1 MTCPVEV
8 AVADTLPVPGI
19 RLLLG
24 NDIAGRIVVPNV
36 IVSYKPLSFDPVQE
50 EMMENPGLFPSC
62 AVTRSKTN
70 VMIHPQTL
78 NENLESEGSMNI
90 SCLFDESMSPSELR
104 DFKLAETSEHNCDN
118 LKGKSDVLNFNHCT
132 HNTRKTSRST
142 KV

>member
-1 MTCPVEV
+1 
-8 AVADTLPVPGI
+8 
-19 RLLLG
+19 
-24 NDIAGRIVVPNV
+24 
-36 IVSYKPLSFDPVQE
+36 
-50 EMMENPGLFPSC
+50 MENPGLFPSC

-90 SCLFDESMSPSELR
+90 SCLFDESMSPSELC

-118 LKGKSDVLNFNHCT
+118 LKGKRDVLNFNHCT